1 MTNSMIP
8 PATGSGTH
16 VPAGLTANE
25 RIQVL
30 VEEYR
35 AMYGLLAFRL
45 AAVDQRVPLVAGA
58 LMAVISGV
66 GALPAASQCAVLLA
80 VPIAISWLMRMTA
93 AHARSKEDVL
103 RRLDEIERHVN
114 QLAAEELLAFQSR
127 HPNRRKAVSGR
138 TGMGAV
144 SSVLA
149 LCFAGLLGCLAV
161 VASRPATPPGFLFA
175 YLGYVAVGVLDLVH
189 VLLRVRRYRYAK
201 APPEAAP
208 VCRMLA
214 GRDAFR

>member
-1 MTNSMIP
+1 
-8 PATGSGTH
+8 
-16 VPAGLTANE
+16 
-25 RIQVL
+25 
-30 VEEYR
+30 
-35 AMYGLLAFRL
+35 MYGLLAFRL

-58 LMAVISGV
+58 LMAVISSV
-66 GALPAASQCAVLLA
+66 GALPAASQWAVLLA

-138 TGMGAV
+138 TGMGSV

-149 LCFAGLLGCLAV
+149 LCFAGLLGCMAV
-161 VASRPATPPGFLFA
+161 AANRPAPPPMFLVA
-175 YLGYVAVGVLDLVH
+175 YLGYIAVGVLDLVH
-189 VLLRVRRYRYAK
+189 VVLRLRRYRYAK
-201 APPEAAP
+201 ASPAAAP
-208 VCRMLA
+208 VSRVLS
-214 GRDAFR
+214 GLDVFR